1 MGRGGHSAAHMRVG
15 QLCGQTE
22 ASLTSTNHRVPS
34 PTRTTWVICIPTVV
48 SLSEALWS
56 SPLRTAFCFWMVFK
70 AQAVV
75 ELGQFEGKVQKHKLP
90 LKDRWESQQM
100 GSLQVPSPLLPRE
113 RGTPGEPDGQYPIIV
128 WWSPLTGEM
137 GRLGE
142 CGRNRCFFT
151 INKTY
156 HNHPSTQAFLFYGTD
171 FNIESLPLPRKA
183 SHHWA
188 LFHEESPKNNYKLF
202 HEPVVTL
209 FNHTATFSRLS
220 HLPLTTQYLESL
232 ELLTSRA
239 HLVPLAQK
247 NRLRR
252 TLAPLVYV
260 QSDCDPPSDRDAF
273 IRELMRHIQVDSY
286 GACLH
291 NRDLPAPLRD
301 STAMD
306 EQAFLHILA
315 QYKFVLAFEN
325 AICDDYITEKLWRPL
340 KLGAVPVYYG
350 APNVVTWL
358 PSNRSAVVVA
368 PGESPEELARR
379 LKRLDEN
386 DEEYEAYLEWKHRGQ
401 VTNQQLLTEMRT
413 RKWGVQDITRENY
426 IDVFECMVCDR
437 VWENLIRQKEGLT
450 PKTWQAGAS
459 HLRCPAPRMFGFA
472 AGPTGGASLRGIW
485 GPSYQQS
492 VKEARALRLL
502 VERNRNFTVNQFW
515 RQVFAD

>member
-1 MGRGGHSAAHMRVG
+1 MARFSLRRLFVFCLCLSASFF
-15 QLCGQTE
+15 LIIT
-22 ASLTSTNHRVPS
+22 L
-34 PTRTTWVICIPTVV
+34 
-48 SLSEALWS
+48 
-56 SPLRTAFCFWMVFK
+56 
-70 AQAVV
+70 QAVV

-113 RGTPGEPDGQYPIIV
+113 RGTPGEPDGRYPIIV

-291 NRDLPAPLRD
+291 NRDLPAPLQD

-325 AICDDYITEKLWRPL
+325 AVCDDYITEKLWRPL

-401 VTNQQLLTEMRT
+401 GLGEHEQTERGPDPQNLAGRSQSPPMPCA
-413 RKWGVQDITRENY
+413 E
-426 IDVFECMVCDR
+426 DV
-437 VWENLIRQKEGLT
+437 
-450 PKTWQAGAS
+450 
-459 HLRCPAPRMFGFA
+459 GFA